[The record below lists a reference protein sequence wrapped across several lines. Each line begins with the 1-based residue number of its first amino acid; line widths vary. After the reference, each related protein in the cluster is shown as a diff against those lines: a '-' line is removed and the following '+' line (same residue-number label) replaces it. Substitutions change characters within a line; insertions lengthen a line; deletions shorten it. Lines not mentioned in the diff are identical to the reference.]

1 MVKNMQLHSNVF
13 RLRSRNRQGWQ
24 SFYLFSWFTG
34 RISLTQ
40 DLAILEPSVLFSRCL
55 QRRTKC
61 NEYVLVVA
69 KCHSFAD
76 LIENLLIYAL
86 NHSKHLQYKNI
97 SHTHSQIAD

>member
-1 MVKNMQLHSNVF
+1 MVKNMQLHSN
-13 RLRSRNRQGWQ
+13 SQGWQ

-40 DLAILEPSVLFSRCL
+40 DLVILEPSVLLSRCL
-55 QRRTKC
+55 QRHTKC
-61 NEYVLVVA
+61 NKYVLVVA

-86 NHSKHLQYKNI
+86 NHSKQYNTKTY
-97 SHTHSQIAD
+97 HTLIHK